1 MDDGRKEFE
10 IEKRRQIYH
19 RIHEILAE
27 DQPYTFLYVADS
39 LPVVNARFKG
49 IEVSPIGIGYNF
61 IKWYVPKQLQKYK
74 Q

>member
-1 MDDGRKEFE
+1 MEDGRKEFE

-27 DQPYTFLYVADS
+27 DQAYTFLYVPDS
-39 LPVVNARFKG
+39 LPVVHARFKG
-49 IEVSPIGIGYNF
+49 IEVSPIGISYNF
-61 IKWYVPKQLQKYK
+61 IKWHVPKHLQRYT